1 MCPWQREQADR
12 KDAVIIV
19 PDGSSRAIRI
29 PWGFEPRRPGADALL
44 FCLSS
49 PLQIEASGY
58 VSSMD

>member
-12 KDAVIIV
+12 KDAVNL
-19 PDGSSRAIRI
+19 
-29 PWGFEPRRPGADALL
+29 WGFEPRRPGADALL